1 MLLWM
6 DYFIYL
12 CRDSNPPR
20 YPQQQQ
26 QQQPSRPKINGSEM
40 SLNRQKSI
48 KDLNWEK
55 NVFFKLLLYQDLTA
69 CFRTLSHILSRSHS
83 LSQTISLFLTHS
95 LWCQPASETSTDLDW
110 SSKSHKSLM
119 ESGSSQTNNSF
130 HSDYYPISAQ
140 LSSQVAILWDFRV
153 SETKLK

>member
-48 KDLNWEK
+48 KDLNREK
-55 NVFFKLLLYQDLTA
+55 NVFFQTSS
-69 CFRTLSHILSRSHS
+69 LSGFDSLFSNPFSHS
-83 LSQTISLFLTHS
+83 LSLSFPLSDYLTLSHS
-95 LWCQPASETSTDLDW
+95 LSLVPASIWNFHWSWLKLKVTQIPDGKRQQSNKQFLPFWLLSDLC
-110 SSKSHKSLM
+110 
-119 ESGSSQTNNSF
+119 TTF
-130 HSDYYPISAQ
+130 
-140 LSSQVAILWDFRV
+140 LSSCNSLGFSSFWDQ
-153 SETKLK
+153 T